1 MKLMDEPSRRRQLAD
16 RYLNYPL
23 ISMLIL
29 SPAFPLTIAG
39 LILLGILIGLCI
51 PKLWVTSP
59 QGFSPKIKVS
69 AIDLAQAAILRHRAR
84 KLELEGK
91 FEEAHHAWQSAI
103 ANNQGDASLVAAAL
117 TNVIR
122 IPNPQ
127 QQVINAAVNQAFWLL
142 RLTRTN
148 DLARAVAGAVFVKCR
163 VPEFTYGLLQSL
175 RPPLPPAQEAAML
188 KALFLTGRIE
198 EYRDRRDKF
207 RQSLPADR
215 ELDIC
220 DAGYAA
226 EWGPAEKVAD
236 ARKLLANAIE
246 DRDLQE
252 FACRVQMVVAARV
265 QDPVRYEFALER
277 LRQMQADSTA
287 DHIGYWKLLEA
298 AGRLADARRLAET
311 HPYPPTTPA
320 EVIQF
325 GNALVSLGATDQAE
339 KLFARYAPAFA
350 NTDNVDFAAIWVRY
364 AELLVQ
370 SRKWDD
376 LQTLAVQ
383 LRTLSPIRTTLT
395 GYSYFL
401 EGRAALARGRTEEAA
416 ANFRKCVEEPFYVPA
431 AGMHAARG
439 LLLLGHAD
447 LADRIIGQLEQFLA
461 DDVQYWQ
468 LVFDISYALKQDEA
482 RLLRAAAKARELEPN
497 KLIYDVNY
505 AAALLICRQNP
516 AEAAKITLSFFQSY
530 PDSLI
535 ALVNHCF
542 ALALNKRFDEAAD
555 ILKKVNLGA
564 LGGFEST
571 MCHLCW
577 LEIHLGRGELDLA
590 REDFKHIDTKLL
602 FPSQIKWIESVR
614 RQIES
619 GR

>member
-1 MKLMDEPSRRRQLAD
+1 MKPMDEPSRRRQLAD
-16 RYLNYPL
+16 RYLDYPL
-23 ISMLIL
+23 ISMFIL

-59 QGFSPKIKVS
+59 PDFSPKIKVS

-84 KLELEGK
+84 KLESEGK
-91 FEEAHHAWQSAI
+91 FEEAHYLWQSAV

-117 TNVIR
+117 TNFIR
-122 IPNPQ
+122 IQNPPQ
-127 QQVINAAVNQAFWLL
+127 QMINAAIDQGFWLL

-148 DLARAVAGAVFVKCR
+148 DLARAVAGAVFVRCR

-175 RPPLPPAQEAAML
+175 RPPLPPAQETAML
-188 KALFLTGRIE
+188 KALFLTGRIG

-207 RQSLPADR
+207 RQVLPPDR

-220 DAGYAA
+220 DAAYMV
-226 EWGPAEKVAD
+226 EWGPADKAAE
-236 ARKLLANAIE
+236 ARKLLAKAIE
-246 DRDLQE
+246 DRNLQE
-252 FACRVQMVVAARV
+252 FACRVQMVVAAKV
-265 QDPVRYEFALER
+265 QDPVRYEYALER
-277 LRQMQADSTA
+277 LRQIQADTA
-287 DHIGYWKLLEA
+287 ADNIGYWKVLEA
-298 AGRLADARRLAET
+298 AGRLADARRLAESY
-311 HPYPPTTPA
+311 PNPPTTPA

-325 GNALVSLGATDQAE
+325 SSALISLGATDQAE

-350 NTDNVDFAAIWVRY
+350 NTDNVDVAAIWVRY

-370 SRKWDD
+370 SRKWDA

-383 LRTLSPIRTTLT
+383 LRTLSPIRTMLT

-401 EGRAALARGRTEEAA
+401 EGRAALSRGRTEEAA
-416 ANFRKCVEEPFYVPA
+416 ANFKKCVEEPFYVPA
-431 AGMHAARG
+431 AGMHAASD

-447 LADRIIGQLEQFLA
+447 FADRIIGQLEQFFA
-461 DDVQYWQ
+461 NDVRYWQ
-468 LVFDISYALKQDEA
+468 LVFDISYALKQDET
-482 RLLRAAAKARELEPN
+482 RLLRAATRARELDPN
-497 KLIYDVNY
+497 KLIYNVNY

-530 PDSLI
+530 PDSII
-535 ALVNHCF
+535 AVVNHCF

-555 ILKKVNLGA
+555 ILKKVNLAA
-564 LGGFEST
+564 LGRFEST
-571 MCHLCW
+571 ICHLCW
-577 LEIHLGRGELDLA
+577 LEIHFGRGELDSA
-590 REDFKHIDTKLL
+590 RADLKHIDTKLL
-602 FPSQIKWIESVR
+602 FPCQVKWIESVR
-614 RQIES
+614 SQIES